1 LWYLGGWCIIF
12 EEGIVDDEEEFDYDE
27 DEEDFVEDSFSRKEE
42 KFDDDSIIL
51 EEDRHQ
57 TKLVFFSWILKIS
70 KC

>member
-1 LWYLGGWCIIF
+1 MWYLGGWCIIF